1 MAALAATVVEGVAL
15 DGEPVGLRVG
25 ADGLI
30 AALGPGVVAAAG
42 EQRIDGDGLALLPGL
57 VNGHTHAAMTL
68 FRGYADDLPL
78 MEWLEGHIWPAEARL
93 DADDVYWGTRLACA
107 EMIRTG
113 TVRFWDMYWQP
124 GATARAVADAG
135 LRATIGAPL
144 IDGGDRGGLAKL
156 RADADAGF
164 AEVAAVGSDLLSASL
179 APHAIY
185 TVSNDSLEW
194 IAGESARLG
203 APIQIHASETEGE
216 VEACLRV
223 NGVRPVE
230 HLDRLGLLGPR
241 TLLAHS
247 VWIDEHERELIAAA
261 GATVVT
267 NPVANMKLAVGAA
280 FDLPAAER
288 HGIAVG
294 LGTDGAGSNNS
305 LDLLADAKH
314 LAMLQK
320 HAAADAAAAPAEQVL
335 AIATGAA
342 APLLGA
348 SGLELGA
355 PADFILV
362 RTRTPAL
369 GLGSLA
375 AGLIYAASGAVVDT
389 TVVGG
394 RVLMRGGVVA
404 GEEEILERARE
415 RATRIGVR

>member
-1 MAALAATVVEGVAL
+1 MSAFAVEGATL
-15 DGEPVGLRVG
+15 DGEPAGLRVG

-30 AALGPGVVAAAG
+30 AEIGPGVVAAAG
-42 EQRIDGDGLALLPGL
+42 EERIDGEGLALLPGL

-68 FRGYADDLPL
+68 FRGFADDLPL
-78 MEWLEGHIWPAEARL
+78 MEWLERHIWPAEARL

-113 TVRFWDMYWQP
+113 TVRLWDMYWEP

-144 IDGGDRGGLAKL
+144 VDGGDGSGLAKL
-156 RADADAGF
+156 RQDAAAGF
-164 AEVAAVGSDLLSASL
+164 ADVAAVGSELVSPSL

-185 TVSNDSLEW
+185 TVSDASLEW
-194 IAGESARLG
+194 IAAESERTG

-216 VEACLRV
+216 VEECLRAH
-223 NGVRPVE
+223 GARPIE

-241 TLLAHS
+241 TVLAHS
-247 VWIDEHERELIAAA
+247 VWIDERERELIAAA

-280 FDLPAAER
+280 FDLPAAQR
-288 HGIAVG
+288 LGIPVG

-314 LAMLQK
+314 LALLQK
-320 HAAADAAAAPAEQVL
+320 HSAADAAAAGAEDVL

-348 SGLELGA
+348 SRLETGA

-362 RTRTPAL
+362 RTGTPAL
-369 GLGSLA
+369 GIGSLA
-375 AGLIYAASGAVVDT
+375 AGLVYAAGGSVVDT
-389 TVVGG
+389 TVVAG
-394 RVLMRGGVVA
+394 RVLMRGGSVA
-404 GEEEILERARE
+404 GEAEVLERARE
-415 RATRIGVR
+415 RAARIGVR